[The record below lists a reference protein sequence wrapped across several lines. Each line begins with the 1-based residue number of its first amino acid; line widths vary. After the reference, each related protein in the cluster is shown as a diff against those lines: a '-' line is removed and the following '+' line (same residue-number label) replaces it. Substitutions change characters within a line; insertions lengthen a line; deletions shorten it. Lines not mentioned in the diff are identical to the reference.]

1 MLPAETTN
9 LNIRIDRKTKE
20 SAETI
25 FDEMG
30 LTMTSAITMFL
41 RQTVRDRRF
50 PFTADLNS
58 FGPETIKAIDEGRR
72 IARDPSVQGYSD
84 MEDLKKA
91 LEV

>member
-1 MLPAETTN
+1 MPTNITN

-30 LTMTSAITMFL
+30 LNMTSAITMFL
-41 RQTVRDRRF
+41 RQTVRDKRL
-50 PFTADLNS
+50 PFTADLNTYS
-58 FGPETIKAIDEGRR
+58 IETMKALEEGHR
-72 IARDPSVQGYSD
+72 IAHDPTVPGYSTID
-84 MEDLKKA
+84 DLKKA

>member
-1 MLPAETTN
+1 MPSNITN

-30 LTMTSAITMFL
+30 LNMTSAITMFL
-41 RQTVRDRRF
+41 RQTVRDRRL

-58 FGPETIKAIDEGRR
+58 YGPETMKAIEEGHR
-72 IARDPSVQGYSD
+72 IARDSSVPGYTNID
-84 MEDLKKA
+84 DLRNA

>member
-1 MLPAETTN
+1 MPAGTTN

-20 SAETI
+20 SAESI

-30 LTMTSAITMFL
+30 LNMTAAVTMFL

-50 PFTADLNS
+50 PFVVDLNT
-58 FGPETIKAIDEGRR
+58 FGPETLNAIEEGRY
-72 IARDPSVQGYSD
+72 IARDSSVQGYSNI
-84 MEDLKKA
+84 EDLKKA

>member
-1 MLPAETTN
+1 MPSNITN

-30 LTMTSAITMFL
+30 LNMTSAITMFL
-41 RQTVRDRRF
+41 RQTVRDRRL

-58 FGPETIKAIDEGRR
+58 YGPETMKAIAEGQR
-72 IARDPSVQGYSD
+72 IAHDSSVPGYTNID
-84 MEDLKKA
+84 DLRNA

>member
-1 MLPAETTN
+1 MPSHITN

-30 LTMTSAITMFL
+30 LNMTSAITMFL
-41 RQTVRDRRF
+41 RQTVRDRRL

-58 FGPETIKAIDEGRR
+58 YGPETMKAFEEGHR
-72 IARDPSVQGYSD
+72 IAHDSSVPGYTNID
-84 MEDLKKA
+84 DLRNA

>member
-1 MLPAETTN
+1 MLPAGTTN